1 MGLGVHSSTSVT
13 SLSSPFGSSRCVP
26 FELVRNCTA
35 VADVPPC
42 LGLWFLLPLRL
53 LLEVVV
59 VVPLVLNFSSV
70 VLVRF
75 VHLSWF
81 GISVL
86 SGSLPPDR
94 V

>member
-1 MGLGVHSSTSVT
+1 VGLGVHSSISAT

-26 FELVRNCTA
+26 FGLVHRSTA
-35 VADVPPC
+35 VADVHPC

-53 LLEVVV
+53 LLEVAV
-59 VVPLVLNFSSV
+59 VVPPVLSFSSV

-75 VHLSWF
+75 VNLSWF

-86 SGSLPPDR
+86 FGSSLSD
-94 V
+94 